1 MINVLYKKDIKKLIE
16 KQNGPCVSIF
26 MPTHRGGTE
35 SQQDQIRFKNL
46 FRKAEQTLLKIGF
59 RSQHVKEFMAPAQ
72 RLLMDAAFWQNQIDG
87 LSVFLCQEMFR
98 YFRFPHRFKEIVVVT
113 DRFHTKPLLPLL
125 SSERAF
131 YVLSLSQNQV
141 NLHQGSRYSIG
152 EVDLEGVPKSLA
164 EILRND
170 GPEKRFQLHTGTP
183 GSRGGRGAIFHGHG
197 TKTGN
202 AKDNI
207 FRYFRQIDKG
217 LNKMLKNEQAP
228 IVLAGVEYL
237 FPIYNEANT
246 YPYLVKKGIAG
257 NTERLSTEDLHE
269 IAWNIVQP
277 YFKKAEMDA
286 VEKYKKLIGTGKT
299 SSDVK
304 KIVPAAY
311 HGQVESL
318 FVAVG
323 IQSWGTY
330 DSSRSIVRLHQEAEL
345 NDTDLLDFAAIQTF
359 FQGGSVFVL
368 EPDQIPDEA
377 LLAAVFRY

>member
-1 MINVLYKKDIKKLIE
+1 
-16 KQNGPCVSIF
+16 
-26 MPTHRGGTE
+26 
-35 SQQDQIRFKNL
+35 
-46 FRKAEQTLLKIGF
+46 
-59 RSQHVKEFMAPAQ
+59 MAPAQ